1 MTNFEKW
8 KILEFSFN
16 SQPLKDIQLENEL
29 LKVPPY
35 VFSYEATMKVIEY
48 AERKRMKISLIHQN
62 DLKVVAS
69 KDIVMIVTKT

>member
-8 KILEFSFN
+8 KIFEFNFN

-35 VFSYEATMKVIEY
+35 VFSYETTMKVIEY
-48 AERKRMKISLIHQN
+48 AERKG
-62 DLKVVAS
+62 
-69 KDIVMIVTKT
+69 